1 MASPKKSQSFESRE
15 HEALVLN
22 VLERIA
28 AILLRI
34 GFDAPNTEYLLRC
47 AFVLASLRRA
57 ELSGTRTTQSQI
69 ALVAGV
75 NRLDVRRIVTARRQQ
90 NFAREIDR
98 QSRLERILRGWKQDS
113 NFVDARGRPKP
124 LSIAGRSSEF
134 ARLARTYGRDVTPR
148 TLMNMLVS
156 NNVAA
161 IKGRKLV
168 LSENNSSKRAS
179 LLAGASD
186 LNFLSSQLATY
197 DFQSGRRTFVMRQ
210 RRLSVNDSKSLKL
223 LQRKALRNIEAA
235 IGSLDSVAVRDGQS
249 LRVKKVPKHR
259 LLVTTIL
266 SSETGIDELN

>member
-1 MASPKKSQSFESRE
+1 MVSPKKSQSFESRE

-75 NRLDVRRIVTARRQQ
+75 NRLDVRRIVAARRQQ

-124 LSIAGRSSEF
+124 LSIVGRSSEF

-168 LSENNSSKRAS
+168 LSEQNSSRRAS

-186 LNFLSSQLATY
+186 LNFLSSQLASY
-197 DFQSGRRTFVMRQ
+197 DFQTGRRTFVIRQ

-235 IGSLDSVAVRDGQS
+235 IGSMDSVAVRDRQW